1 MSLELNTV
9 YYALG
14 SEIDIIEMFDQVI
27 SVADK
32 DIIKLFTK
40 LINKKFNLMLKRKVT
55 IWKLKDDIYVKID
68 NKKKLEIHINKQMC
82 VPM

>member
-1 MSLELNTV
+1 
-9 YYALG
+9 
-14 SEIDIIEMFDQVI
+14 MFDQVI